1 MFRFFKALPVRQG
14 LFAFLR
20 LFPAFSFKSFYF
32 DNFFLRFSTFCQ
44 LTFPLHFLIMEAVPQ
59 PRDVAGKEGMMT
71 MKTKRIASLL
81 LSAALLLS
89 LAVPAF
95 AENPTTEE
103 TAEPETAVQE
113 VEPEALTEDDA
124 VAPVAEPTAK
134 KEYTYVAIGDS
145 VTAGVGLSGLQYKL
159 VQNGFDMSGNY
170 KGYDGQ
176 CFVGYVADQLG
187 LDRDHAINL
196 GLPAVMTKDL
206 ADLIETGAMPA
217 MNHYSG
223 VQYTSVPELKEY
235 IQKAD
240 LITLQIGANDA
251 LIRTIVALGE
261 ATNWKSEK
269 LANSMVTGMFRNLTP
284 DNIDYFMD
292 CLKQLTLTP
301 SEFRAVMYLLT
312 TGMGQICTSTYADTV
327 TQLERVM
334 KDLRELN
341 PEAQIMILSYNNPVP
356 LMPSWSRHFRRLNT
370 AAAKLAAQY
379 DVTYVPIPYTRTAND
394 GHPTVSGH
402 KYIGRQILKAVNY

>member
-1 MFRFFKALPVRQG
+1 
-14 LFAFLR
+14 
-20 LFPAFSFKSFYF
+20 
-32 DNFFLRFSTFCQ
+32 
-44 LTFPLHFLIMEAVPQ
+44 
-59 PRDVAGKEGMMT
+59 MT

-159 VQNGFDMSGNY
+159 VQNGFDMS
-170 KGYDGQ
+170 
-176 CFVGYVADQLG
+176 DQLG

-301 SEFRAVMYLLT
+301 SEFRAVMHLLT

>member
-1 MFRFFKALPVRQG
+1 
-14 LFAFLR
+14 
-20 LFPAFSFKSFYF
+20 
-32 DNFFLRFSTFCQ
+32 
-44 LTFPLHFLIMEAVPQ
+44 
-59 PRDVAGKEGMMT
+59 MT

-113 VEPEALTEDDA
+113 VEPEALTEEDA
-124 VAPVAEPTAK
+124 VVPVAEPAAK

-196 GLPAVMTKDL
+196 GLPAVMTRDL

-240 LITLQIGANDA
+240 LITLQIGANDALIRTTVGYDDEEFDA

>member
-1 MFRFFKALPVRQG
+1 MGVGKRDLG
-14 LFAFLR
+14 GTLLFAYRHAVFASGGKGAAFEGQQQVGRRALQGIELAL
-20 LFPAFSFKSFYF
+20 LFESHAGYRIEQRPCIGM
-32 DNFFLRFSTFCQ
+32 TGG
-44 LTFPLHFLIMEAVPQ
+44 MEYLV
-59 PRDVAGKEGMMT
+59 DC
-71 MKTKRIASLL
+71 
-81 LSAALLLS
+81 AALGDRAGIHDLDP
-89 LAVPAF
+89 VGKIGND
-95 AENPTTEE
+95 AEIVGDKYDRH
-103 TAEPETAVQE
+103 AE
-113 VEPEALTEDDA
+113 
-124 VAPVAEPTAK
+124 
-134 KEYTYVAIGDS
+134 AILEG
-145 VTAGVGLSGLQYKL
+145 
-159 VQNGFDMSGNY
+159 
-170 KGYDGQ
+170 GQ
-176 CFVGYVADQLG
+176 KIHQLG

-217 MNHYSG
+217 MNQYSG

-341 PEAQIMILSYNNPVP
+341 PEAQIMVLSYNNPVP

-394 GHPTVSGH
+394 GHPTIEGH
-402 KYIGRQILKAVNY
+402 RYIGRQILKAVKH

>member
-1 MFRFFKALPVRQG
+1 
-14 LFAFLR
+14 
-20 LFPAFSFKSFYF
+20 
-32 DNFFLRFSTFCQ
+32 
-44 LTFPLHFLIMEAVPQ
+44 
-59 PRDVAGKEGMMT
+59 MT

-196 GLPAVMTKDL
+196 GLPAVMTRDL

-217 MNHYSG
+217 MNQYSG

-269 LANSMVTGMFRNLTP
+269 LANSMVTGMFRNLT
-284 DNIDYFMD
+284 

-341 PEAQIMILSYNNPVP
+341 PEAQILVLSYNNPVP

>member
-1 MFRFFKALPVRQG
+1 
-14 LFAFLR
+14 
-20 LFPAFSFKSFYF
+20 
-32 DNFFLRFSTFCQ
+32 
-44 LTFPLHFLIMEAVPQ
+44 
-59 PRDVAGKEGMMT
+59 MMT

-124 VAPVAEPTAK
+124 VVPVAEPTAK

-217 MNHYSG
+217 MNQYSG

-341 PEAQIMILSYNNPVP
+341 PEAQIMVLSYNNPVP
-356 LMPSWSRHFRRLNT
+356 LMPSWSLHFRRLNT

>member
-1 MFRFFKALPVRQG
+1 
-14 LFAFLR
+14 
-20 LFPAFSFKSFYF
+20 
-32 DNFFLRFSTFCQ
+32 
-44 LTFPLHFLIMEAVPQ
+44 
-59 PRDVAGKEGMMT
+59 MM
-71 MKTKRIASLL
+71 KKRIASLL
-81 LSAALLLS
+81 VSAGLLLS
-89 LAVPAF
+89 MAVPAF
-95 AENPTTEE
+95 AAQAPLAPEADTLPAAVQETEPE
-103 TAEPETAVQE
+103 EKAASEAASAPETA
-113 VEPEALTEDDA
+113 PEE
-124 VAPVAEPTAK
+124 AEAASAAQDETPAASETAK
-134 KEYTYVAIGDS
+134 AAQTAETAQEASDKDFMYVALGDS
-145 VTAGVGLSGLQYKL
+145 VTAGVGLKGLQFKL
-159 VQNGFDMSGNY
+159 VQNGYDMSGNY

-196 GLPAVMTKDL
+196 GLPAVMTRDL

-217 MNHYSG
+217 MNQYSG

-301 SEFRAVMYLLT
+301 SEVRAVMYLLT
-312 TGMGQICTSTYADTV
+312 TGMNQICTSTYADTV

-341 PEAQIMILSYNNPVP
+341 PEAQILVLSYNNPVP

-370 AAAKLAAQY
+370 AVAKLAAQY

>member
-1 MFRFFKALPVRQG
+1 MEIDFRKKRYVLDGGMGTMLQSAGMSPEETTTEFG
-14 LFAFLR
+14 LAHPEILTQIHKKYIE
-20 LFPAFSFKSFYF
+20 AGADIVYA
-32 DNFFLRFSTFCQ
+32 STFGTNRFKKKEIGECTLQ
-44 LTFPLHFLIMEAVPQ
+44 EAVRIQ
-59 PRDVAGKEGMMT
+59 VKAAVKAKEIM
-71 MKTKRIASLL
+71 
-81 LSAALLLS
+81 AA
-89 LAVPAF
+89 
-95 AENPTTEE
+95 
-103 TAEPETAVQE
+103 QGRE
-113 VEPEALTEDDA
+113 VA
-124 VAPVAEPTAK
+124 VAIDLGPLGELLEPMGTLSFEDAYDAFR
-134 KEYTYVAIGDS
+134 EVIQ
-145 VTAGVGLSGLQYKL
+145 AG
-159 VQNGFDMSGNY
+159 
-170 KGYDGQ
+170 
-176 CFVGYVADQLG
+176 C
-187 LDRDHAINL
+187 
-196 GLPAVMTKDL
+196 DL

-301 SEFRAVMYLLT
+301 SEFRAVMHLLT
-312 TGMGQICTSTYADTV
+312 TGMNQICTSTYADTV
-327 TQLERVM
+327 SQVERVM

-341 PEAQIMILSYNNPVP
+341 PDAQIMVLSYNNPVP

-370 AAAKLAAQY
+370 AVAKLAAQY

>member
-1 MFRFFKALPVRQG
+1 
-14 LFAFLR
+14 
-20 LFPAFSFKSFYF
+20 
-32 DNFFLRFSTFCQ
+32 
-44 LTFPLHFLIMEAVPQ
+44 
-59 PRDVAGKEGMMT
+59 MT

-113 VEPEALTEDDA
+113 VEPEALTEEDA

-196 GLPAVMTKDL
+196 GLPAVMTRDL

-217 MNHYSG
+217 MN
-223 VQYTSVPELKEY
+223 QPELKEY

-341 PEAQIMILSYNNPVP
+341 PEAQILVLSYNNPVP

-394 GHPTVSGH
+394 GHPTIQGH
-402 KYIGRQILKAVNY
+402 RYIGRQILKAVKH

>member
-1 MFRFFKALPVRQG
+1 
-14 LFAFLR
+14 
-20 LFPAFSFKSFYF
+20 
-32 DNFFLRFSTFCQ
+32 
-44 LTFPLHFLIMEAVPQ
+44 
-59 PRDVAGKEGMMT
+59 
-71 MKTKRIASLL
+71 
-81 LSAALLLS
+81 
-89 LAVPAF
+89 
-95 AENPTTEE
+95 
-103 TAEPETAVQE
+103 
-113 VEPEALTEDDA
+113 
-124 VAPVAEPTAK
+124 
-134 KEYTYVAIGDS
+134 
-145 VTAGVGLSGLQYKL
+145 
-159 VQNGFDMSGNY
+159 MSGNY

-196 GLPAVMTKDL
+196 GLPAVMTRDL

-235 IQKAD
+235 IQKAE

-301 SEFRAVMYLLT
+301 SEFRAVMHLLT
-312 TGMGQICTSTYADTV
+312 TGMNQICTSTYADTV

-402 KYIGRQILKAVNY
+402 KYIGRPDPQSRQLLIHKHAAKKGLSLVRQALFWGCQFVFSTQAARFLPSRSHRRQPWWTCGGKPAAPSCPGTRPAPP

>member
-1 MFRFFKALPVRQG
+1 
-14 LFAFLR
+14 
-20 LFPAFSFKSFYF
+20 
-32 DNFFLRFSTFCQ
+32 
-44 LTFPLHFLIMEAVPQ
+44 
-59 PRDVAGKEGMMT
+59 MT

-196 GLPAVMTKDL
+196 GPRHGAARRPWPAWRQ
-206 ADLIETGAMPA
+206 A
-217 MNHYSG
+217 
-223 VQYTSVPELKEY
+223 
-235 IQKAD
+235 
-240 LITLQIGANDA
+240 
-251 LIRTIVALGE
+251 
-261 ATNWKSEK
+261 
-269 LANSMVTGMFRNLTP
+269 FRCCGPWRCARSP
-284 DNIDYFMD
+284 DRPRARGRAPPPD
-292 CLKQLTLTP
+292 CECP
-301 SEFRAVMYLLT
+301 RPRAWR
-312 TGMGQICTSTYADTV
+312 C
-327 TQLERVM
+327 
-334 KDLRELN
+334 
-341 PEAQIMILSYNNPVP
+341 
-356 LMPSWSRHFRRLNT
+356 
-370 AAAKLAAQY
+370 
-379 DVTYVPIPYTRTAND
+379 
-394 GHPTVSGH
+394 
-402 KYIGRQILKAVNY
+402 

>member
-1 MFRFFKALPVRQG
+1 
-14 LFAFLR
+14 
-20 LFPAFSFKSFYF
+20 
-32 DNFFLRFSTFCQ
+32 
-44 LTFPLHFLIMEAVPQ
+44 
-59 PRDVAGKEGMMT
+59 MT

-113 VEPEALTEDDA
+113 VEPEALTEEDA
-124 VAPVAEPTAK
+124 VVPVAEPTAK

-159 VQNGFDMSGNY
+159 VPNGFDMSGNY

-292 CLKQLTLTP
+292 CL
-301 SEFRAVMYLLT
+301 
-312 TGMGQICTSTYADTV
+312 
-327 TQLERVM
+327 
-334 KDLRELN
+334 
-341 PEAQIMILSYNNPVP
+341 
-356 LMPSWSRHFRRLNT
+356 
-370 AAAKLAAQY
+370 
-379 DVTYVPIPYTRTAND
+379 
-394 GHPTVSGH
+394 
-402 KYIGRQILKAVNY
+402 

>member
-1 MFRFFKALPVRQG
+1 
-14 LFAFLR
+14 
-20 LFPAFSFKSFYF
+20 
-32 DNFFLRFSTFCQ
+32 
-44 LTFPLHFLIMEAVPQ
+44 
-59 PRDVAGKEGMMT
+59 MT

-89 LAVPAF
+89 MAVPAF
-95 AENPTTEE
+95 AAQAPL
-103 TAEPETAVQE
+103 APEADTLPAAVQE
-113 VEPEALTEDDA
+113 TEPEEKTEPEASSAPETEPEE
-124 VAPVAEPTAK
+124 APAETTQAQETTKASQTAETAQK
-134 KEYTYVAIGDS
+134 APAKDFLYVAIGDS

-251 LIRTIVALGE
+251 LVRTIVALGV
-261 ATNWKSEK
+261 ATSWNSEK

-301 SEFRAVMYLLT
+301 SEFRAVMHLLT

-341 PEAQIMILSYNNPVP
+341 PEAQILVLSYNNPVP

-402 KYIGRQILKAVNY
+402 KYIGRQILKAVNH

>member
-1 MFRFFKALPVRQG
+1 
-14 LFAFLR
+14 
-20 LFPAFSFKSFYF
+20 
-32 DNFFLRFSTFCQ
+32 
-44 LTFPLHFLIMEAVPQ
+44 
-59 PRDVAGKEGMMT
+59 MT

-284 DNIDYFMD
+284 EE
-292 CLKQLTLTP
+292 LKAALKLLDSGMEEICDQTRDQTVANVEQILQEL
-301 SEFRAVMYLLT
+301 RA
-312 TGMGQICTSTYADTV
+312 
-327 TQLERVM
+327 
-334 KDLRELN
+334 LN
-341 PEAQIMILSYNNPVP
+341 PDAQIILVGYYNP
-356 LMPSWSRHFRRLNT
+356 LPFLPTYGRHFRLLNRSVK
-370 AAAKLAAQY
+370 ALAQQY
-379 DVTYVPIPYTRTAND
+379 GADYVSIPYTSIAND
-394 GHPTVSGH
+394 GHPTVCGH
-402 KYIGRQILKAVNY
+402 KYIARQILKAVRK

>member
-1 MFRFFKALPVRQG
+1 
-14 LFAFLR
+14 
-20 LFPAFSFKSFYF
+20 
-32 DNFFLRFSTFCQ
+32 
-44 LTFPLHFLIMEAVPQ
+44 
-59 PRDVAGKEGMMT
+59 MMT

-81 LSAALLLS
+81 VSAGLLLS
-89 LAVPAF
+89 MAVPAF
-95 AENPTTEE
+95 AAQAPL
-103 TAEPETAVQE
+103 APEADTLPAAVQE
-113 VEPEALTEDDA
+113 TEPEEKTEPEASSAPETEPEE
-124 VAPVAEPTAK
+124 APTETTQAQETTKASQTAETAQK
-134 KEYTYVAIGDS
+134 APAKDFLYVAIGDS

-196 GLPAVMTKDL
+196 GLPAVMTRDL

-217 MNHYSG
+217 MNQYSG

-235 IQKAD
+235 LQKAD

-301 SEFRAVMYLLT
+301 SEFRAVMHLLT

-341 PEAQIMILSYNNPVP
+341 PEAQILVLSYNNPVP

>member
-1 MFRFFKALPVRQG
+1 MKT
-14 LFAFLR
+14 
-20 LFPAFSFKSFYF
+20 
-32 DNFFLRFSTFCQ
+32 ST
-44 LTFPLHFLIMEAVPQ
+44 PSGA
-59 PRDVAGKEGMMT
+59 PRHPKRGKET
-71 MKTKRIASLL
+71 MKLKRIASLL
-81 LSAALLLS
+81 LSAGLLLTM
-89 LAVPAF
+89 AVPAF
-95 AENPTTEE
+95 AAD
-103 TAEPETAVQE
+103 TADIT
-113 VEPEALTEDDA
+113 ALTEQVSDQLITEHSTDTTKGA
-124 VAPVAEPTAK
+124 DHK
-134 KEYTYVAIGDS
+134 FTYVAIGDS
-145 VTAGVGLSGLQYKL
+145 VTAGVGLDGLQYKL
-159 VQNGFDMSGNY
+159 VQNGYDMTGNY
-170 KGYDGQ
+170 RGYDSS
-176 CFVGYVADQLG
+176 CFVGYVADKLG

-196 GLPAVMTKDL
+196 GLPAVMTRDL

-217 MNHYSG
+217 MNQYSG

-394 GHPTVSGH
+394 GHPTIEGH
-402 KYIGRQILKAVNY
+402 RYIGRQILKAVNY

>member
-1 MFRFFKALPVRQG
+1 
-14 LFAFLR
+14 
-20 LFPAFSFKSFYF
+20 
-32 DNFFLRFSTFCQ
+32 
-44 LTFPLHFLIMEAVPQ
+44 
-59 PRDVAGKEGMMT
+59 MT

-113 VEPEALTEDDA
+113 VELEALTEEDA
-124 VAPVAEPTAK
+124 VATVAEPTAK
-134 KEYTYVAIGDS
+134 TEYTYVAIGDS
-145 VTAGVGLSGLQYKL
+145 VTAGVGLDGLQYKL
-159 VQNGFDMSGNY
+159 VQNGYDMTANY
-170 KGYDGQ
+170 KGYDSQ
-176 CFVGYVADQLG
+176 CFVGYVADRLG

-196 GLPAVMTKDL
+196 GLPAVMTRDL

-217 MNHYSG
+217 MNQYSG

-240 LITLQIGANDA
+240 LITLQVGSNDA

-261 ATNWKSEK
+261 ATHWKSEK
-269 LANSMVTGMFRNLTP
+269 LANGMVAGLFRNLTP
-284 DNIDYFMD
+284 ENRDMFIDS
-292 CLKQLTLTP
+292 LKQLTLTP
-301 SEFRAVMYLLT
+301 SEIRAVLYLLT
-312 TGMGQICTSTYADTV
+312 NGMDEICASTYNET
-327 TQLERVM
+327 TSQLERVV
-334 KDLRELN
+334 KDIRALN
-341 PEAQIMILSYNNPVP
+341 PDAQIILLGYNNPVP
-356 LMPSWSRHFRRLNT
+356 LMPAWGSHFRRLNNY
-370 AAAKLAAQY
+370 AKKLAAQY
-379 DVTYVPIPYTRTAND
+379 DVDYVAIPYTRTAND

>member
-1 MFRFFKALPVRQG
+1 
-14 LFAFLR
+14 
-20 LFPAFSFKSFYF
+20 
-32 DNFFLRFSTFCQ
+32 
-44 LTFPLHFLIMEAVPQ
+44 
-59 PRDVAGKEGMMT
+59 MT

-113 VEPEALTEDDA
+113 VESEVLTEDDA

-134 KEYTYVAIGDS
+134 KEYTYAAIGDS

-196 GLPAVMTKDL
+196 GLPAVMTRDL

-217 MNHYSG
+217 MNQYSG

-240 LITLQIGANDA
+240 LITLQVGANDA

-301 SEFRAVMYLLT
+301 SEFRAVLYLLT

-341 PEAQIMILSYNNPVP
+341 PEAQILVLSYNIPVP

-379 DVTYVPIPYTRTAND
+379 DVTYVPIPYTRTANA

>member
-1 MFRFFKALPVRQG
+1 
-14 LFAFLR
+14 
-20 LFPAFSFKSFYF
+20 
-32 DNFFLRFSTFCQ
+32 
-44 LTFPLHFLIMEAVPQ
+44 
-59 PRDVAGKEGMMT
+59 MT

-145 VTAGVGLSGLQYKL
+145 VTAG
-159 VQNGFDMSGNY
+159 
-170 KGYDGQ
+170 
-176 CFVGYVADQLG
+176 
-187 LDRDHAINL
+187 
-196 GLPAVMTKDL
+196 VMTKDL

-301 SEFRAVMYLLT
+301 SEFRAVMHLLT

>member
-1 MFRFFKALPVRQG
+1 
-14 LFAFLR
+14 
-20 LFPAFSFKSFYF
+20 
-32 DNFFLRFSTFCQ
+32 
-44 LTFPLHFLIMEAVPQ
+44 
-59 PRDVAGKEGMMT
+59 MT

-113 VEPEALTEDDA
+113 VEPEALTEEDA
-124 VAPVAEPTAK
+124 VATVAEPTAK

-145 VTAGVGLSGLQYKL
+145 VTAGVGLDGLQYKL
-159 VQNGFDMSGNY
+159 VQNGYDMTANY
-170 KGYDGQ
+170 KGYDSQ
-176 CFVGYVADQLG
+176 CFVGYVADRLG

-196 GLPAVMTKDL
+196 GLPAVMTRDL

-217 MNHYSG
+217 MNQYSG

-240 LITLQIGANDA
+240 LITLQVGSNDA

-261 ATNWKSEK
+261 ATHWKSEK
-269 LANSMVTGMFRNLTP
+269 LANGMVAGLFRNLTP
-284 DNIDYFMD
+284 ENRDMFIDS
-292 CLKQLTLTP
+292 LKQLTLTP
-301 SEFRAVMYLLT
+301 SEIRAVLYLLT
-312 TGMGQICTSTYADTV
+312 NGMDEICASTYNET
-327 TQLERVM
+327 TSQLERVV
-334 KDLRELN
+334 KDIRALN
-341 PEAQIMILSYNNPVP
+341 PDAQIILLSYNNPVP
-356 LMPSWSRHFRRLNT
+356 LMPAWGSHFRRLNNY
-370 AAAKLAAQY
+370 AKKLAAQY
-379 DVTYVPIPYTRTAND
+379 DVDYVAIPYTRTAND

>member
-1 MFRFFKALPVRQG
+1 
-14 LFAFLR
+14 
-20 LFPAFSFKSFYF
+20 
-32 DNFFLRFSTFCQ
+32 
-44 LTFPLHFLIMEAVPQ
+44 
-59 PRDVAGKEGMMT
+59 MT

-113 VEPEALTEDDA
+113 VEPEALTEEDA

-145 VTAGVGLSGLQYKL
+145 VTAGVGLSGLKYKL
-159 VQNGFDMSGNY
+159 VHNGYDMSENY
-170 KGYDGQ
+170 KGYDSQ
-176 CFVGYVADQLG
+176 CFVGYVADNLG

-196 GLPAVMTKDL
+196 GLPAVMTNDL

-217 MNHYSG
+217 MNQYSG

-284 DNIDYFMD
+284 DNIDDFMD
-292 CLKQLTLTP
+292 SLKRLTLTP
-301 SEFRAVMYLLT
+301 SEFRAVMHLLT
-312 TGMGQICTSTYADTV
+312 TGMNQICTSTYADTV

-341 PEAQIMILSYNNPVP
+341 PEAQIMVLSYNNPVP
-356 LMPSWSRHFRRLNT
+356 LMPSWNRHFRRLNT

-379 DVTYVPIPYTRTAND
+379 GVTYVPIPYTRTAND

>member
-1 MFRFFKALPVRQG
+1 
-14 LFAFLR
+14 
-20 LFPAFSFKSFYF
+20 
-32 DNFFLRFSTFCQ
+32 
-44 LTFPLHFLIMEAVPQ
+44 
-59 PRDVAGKEGMMT
+59 MMT

-124 VAPVAEPTAK
+124 VAPFAEPTAK

-196 GLPAVMTKDL
+196 GLPAVMTRDL

-217 MNHYSG
+217 MNQYSG

-284 DNIDYFMD
+284 DNIDYFIF
-292 CLKQLTLTP
+292 
-301 SEFRAVMYLLT
+301 S
-312 TGMGQICTSTYADTV
+312 
-327 TQLERVM
+327 
-334 KDLRELN
+334 LN
-341 PEAQIMILSYNNPVP
+341 Y
-356 LMPSWSRHFRRLNT
+356 
-370 AAAKLAAQY
+370 
-379 DVTYVPIPYTRTAND
+379 
-394 GHPTVSGH
+394 
-402 KYIGRQILKAVNY
+402 KYIR

>member
-1 MFRFFKALPVRQG
+1 
-14 LFAFLR
+14 
-20 LFPAFSFKSFYF
+20 
-32 DNFFLRFSTFCQ
+32 
-44 LTFPLHFLIMEAVPQ
+44 
-59 PRDVAGKEGMMT
+59 MT

-113 VEPEALTEDDA
+113 VEPEAPTEDDA
-124 VAPVAEPTAK
+124 VVPVAEPTAK

-341 PEAQIMILSYNNPVP
+341 PEAQIMILSYNNPVS

>member
-1 MFRFFKALPVRQG
+1 
-14 LFAFLR
+14 
-20 LFPAFSFKSFYF
+20 
-32 DNFFLRFSTFCQ
+32 
-44 LTFPLHFLIMEAVPQ
+44 
-59 PRDVAGKEGMMT
+59 MMT

-81 LSAALLLS
+81 VSAGLLLS
-89 LAVPAF
+89 MAVPAF
-95 AENPTTEE
+95 AAQAPL
-103 TAEPETAVQE
+103 APEADTLPAAVQE
-113 VEPEALTEDDA
+113 TEPEEKTEPEASSAPETEPEE
-124 VAPVAEPTAK
+124 APAETTQAQETAK
-134 KEYTYVAIGDS
+134 ASQTAETAQKDPAKDFLYVAIGDS
-145 VTAGVGLSGLQYKL
+145 VTAGVGLKGLQYKL

-196 GLPAVMTKDL
+196 GLPAVMTRDL

-217 MNHYSG
+217 MNQYSG

-235 IQKAD
+235 IQKAN

-301 SEFRAVMYLLT
+301 SEFRAVMRLLT

-394 GHPTVSGH
+394 GHPTIEGH
-402 KYIGRQILKAVNY
+402 RYIGRQILKAVNH

>member
-1 MFRFFKALPVRQG
+1 
-14 LFAFLR
+14 
-20 LFPAFSFKSFYF
+20 
-32 DNFFLRFSTFCQ
+32 
-44 LTFPLHFLIMEAVPQ
+44 
-59 PRDVAGKEGMMT
+59 MT

-95 AENPTTEE
+95 AENSTTEE

-196 GLPAVMTKDL
+196 GLPAVMTRDL

-301 SEFRAVMYLLT
+301 SQFRAVMYLLT

-341 PEAQIMILSYNNPVP
+341 PEAQIMVLSYNNPVP
-356 LMPSWSRHFRRLNT
+356 PWSRHFRRLNT

>member
-1 MFRFFKALPVRQG
+1 
-14 LFAFLR
+14 
-20 LFPAFSFKSFYF
+20 
-32 DNFFLRFSTFCQ
+32 
-44 LTFPLHFLIMEAVPQ
+44 
-59 PRDVAGKEGMMT
+59 MMT

-81 LSAALLLS
+81 VSAGLLLS
-89 LAVPAF
+89 MAVPAF
-95 AENPTTEE
+95 AAQAPL
-103 TAEPETAVQE
+103 APEADTLPAAVQE
-113 VEPEALTEDDA
+113 TEPEEKTEPEASSAPETEPEE
-124 VAPVAEPTAK
+124 APAETTQAQETAK
-134 KEYTYVAIGDS
+134 ASQTAETDQKAPAKDFLYVAIGDS

-196 GLPAVMTKDL
+196 GLPAVMTRDL

-217 MNHYSG
+217 MNQYSG

-301 SEFRAVMYLLT
+301 SEFRAVMHLLT

>member
-1 MFRFFKALPVRQG
+1 
-14 LFAFLR
+14 
-20 LFPAFSFKSFYF
+20 
-32 DNFFLRFSTFCQ
+32 
-44 LTFPLHFLIMEAVPQ
+44 
-59 PRDVAGKEGMMT
+59 MMT

-81 LSAALLLS
+81 VSAGLLLS
-89 LAVPAF
+89 MAVPAF
-95 AENPTTEE
+95 AAQAPL
-103 TAEPETAVQE
+103 APEADTLPAAVQE
-113 VEPEALTEDDA
+113 TEPEEKTEPEASSAPETEPEE
-124 VAPVAEPTAK
+124 APTETTQAQETTKASQTAETAQK
-134 KEYTYVAIGDS
+134 APAKDFLYVAIGDS

-159 VQNGFDMSGNY
+159 IQNGFDMSGNY

-217 MNHYSG
+217 MNQYSG

-301 SEFRAVMYLLT
+301 SEFRAVMHLLT

-341 PEAQIMILSYNNPVP
+341 PEAQILVLSYNNPVP

>member
-1 MFRFFKALPVRQG
+1 
-14 LFAFLR
+14 
-20 LFPAFSFKSFYF
+20 
-32 DNFFLRFSTFCQ
+32 
-44 LTFPLHFLIMEAVPQ
+44 
-59 PRDVAGKEGMMT
+59 MMT

-81 LSAALLLS
+81 VSAGLLLS
-89 LAVPAF
+89 MAVPAF
-95 AENPTTEE
+95 AAQAPL
-103 TAEPETAVQE
+103 APEADTLPAAVQE
-113 VEPEALTEDDA
+113 TEPEEKTEPEASSAPETEPEE
-124 VAPVAEPTAK
+124 APTETTQAQETTKASQTAETAQK
-134 KEYTYVAIGDS
+134 APAKDFLYVAIGDS

-196 GLPAVMTKDL
+196 GLPAVMTRDL

-217 MNHYSG
+217 MNQYSG

-301 SEFRAVMYLLT
+301 SEFRAVMHLLT

-334 KDLRELN
+334 KDLRDLN

-402 KYIGRQILKAVNY
+402 KYIGRQILKAVNH

>member
-1 MFRFFKALPVRQG
+1 
-14 LFAFLR
+14 
-20 LFPAFSFKSFYF
+20 
-32 DNFFLRFSTFCQ
+32 
-44 LTFPLHFLIMEAVPQ
+44 
-59 PRDVAGKEGMMT
+59 MT

-113 VEPEALTEDDA
+113 VEPEALTEEDA

-176 CFVGYVADQLG
+176 CFVGYVA
-187 LDRDHAINL
+187 
-196 GLPAVMTKDL
+196 AVMTKDL

-217 MNHYSG
+217 MNQYSG

-269 LANSMVTGMFRNLTP
+269 LANSMVTAMFRNLTP
-284 DNIDYFMD
+284 DNIDDFMD
-292 CLKQLTLTP
+292 SLKRLTLTP
-301 SEFRAVMYLLT
+301 SEFRAVMHLLT
-312 TGMGQICTSTYADTV
+312 TGMNQICTSTYADTV

-341 PEAQIMILSYNNPVP
+341 PEAQIMVLSYNNPVP

-394 GHPTVSGH
+394 GHPTIEGH

>member
-1 MFRFFKALPVRQG
+1 
-14 LFAFLR
+14 
-20 LFPAFSFKSFYF
+20 
-32 DNFFLRFSTFCQ
+32 
-44 LTFPLHFLIMEAVPQ
+44 
-59 PRDVAGKEGMMT
+59 
-71 MKTKRIASLL
+71 
-81 LSAALLLS
+81 
-89 LAVPAF
+89 
-95 AENPTTEE
+95 
-103 TAEPETAVQE
+103 
-113 VEPEALTEDDA
+113 
-124 VAPVAEPTAK
+124 
-134 KEYTYVAIGDS
+134 
-145 VTAGVGLSGLQYKL
+145 
-159 VQNGFDMSGNY
+159 
-170 KGYDGQ
+170 
-176 CFVGYVADQLG
+176 
-187 LDRDHAINL
+187 
-196 GLPAVMTKDL
+196 MTKDL

-341 PEAQIMILSYNNPVP
+341 PEAQILVLSYNNPVP

-402 KYIGRQILKAVNY
+402 KYIGRQILKAVNH

>member
-1 MFRFFKALPVRQG
+1 
-14 LFAFLR
+14 
-20 LFPAFSFKSFYF
+20 
-32 DNFFLRFSTFCQ
+32 
-44 LTFPLHFLIMEAVPQ
+44 
-59 PRDVAGKEGMMT
+59 MMT

-81 LSAALLLS
+81 VSAGLLLS
-89 LAVPAF
+89 MAVPAF
-95 AENPTTEE
+95 AAQAPL
-103 TAEPETAVQE
+103 APEADTLPAAVQE
-113 VEPEALTEDDA
+113 TEPEEKTEPEASSAPETEPEE
-124 VAPVAEPTAK
+124 APAETTQAQETAK
-134 KEYTYVAIGDS
+134 ASQTAETDQKAPAKDFLYVAIGDS

-196 GLPAVMTKDL
+196 GLPAVMTRDL

-217 MNHYSG
+217 MNQYSG

-240 LITLQIGANDA
+240 LITLQVGANDA

-301 SEFRAVMYLLT
+301 SEFRAVMHLLT

-341 PEAQIMILSYNNPVP
+341 PEAQILVLSYNNPVP

>member
-1 MFRFFKALPVRQG
+1 
-14 LFAFLR
+14 
-20 LFPAFSFKSFYF
+20 
-32 DNFFLRFSTFCQ
+32 
-44 LTFPLHFLIMEAVPQ
+44 
-59 PRDVAGKEGMMT
+59 MT

-113 VEPEALTEDDA
+113 VEPEALTEEDA

-206 ADLIETGAMPA
+206 ADLIDRCHARHEP
-217 MNHYSG
+217 
-223 VQYTSVPELKEY
+223 V
-235 IQKAD
+235 
-240 LITLQIGANDA
+240 
-251 LIRTIVALGE
+251 
-261 ATNWKSEK
+261 
-269 LANSMVTGMFRNLTP
+269 FR
-284 DNIDYFMD
+284 
-292 CLKQLTLTP
+292 
-301 SEFRAVMYLLT
+301 RAVHLGAGAEGVHPESGPHHL
-312 TGMGQICTSTYADTV
+312 ADRC
-327 TQLERVM
+327 Q
-334 KDLRELN
+334 
-341 PEAQIMILSYNNPVP
+341 
-356 LMPSWSRHFRRLNT
+356 RRPDPHHRGL
-370 AAAKLAAQY
+370 
-379 DVTYVPIPYTRTAND
+379 
-394 GHPTVSGH
+394 G
-402 KYIGRQILKAVNY
+402 

>member
-1 MFRFFKALPVRQG
+1 
-14 LFAFLR
+14 
-20 LFPAFSFKSFYF
+20 
-32 DNFFLRFSTFCQ
+32 
-44 LTFPLHFLIMEAVPQ
+44 
-59 PRDVAGKEGMMT
+59 MT

-292 CLKQLTLTP
+292 CLKQLT
-301 SEFRAVMYLLT
+301 